1 MSEIL
6 IIIPARG
13 GSKGIKNK
21 NFKKMLNKP
30 LIYWTIKQTKKI
42 NKKSRTIVSTDSKKI
57 KKISLKYNISVPFMR
72 PKNISKDNSTDYEL
86 IKHAIDFFKKK
97 NIYFKYILLLQPTSP
112 LRTYRDI
119 NQCIKHALKNKIK
132 TLVTFAKVKSEHP
145 NFLFYLNK
153 ERLIRFSQKTKSID
167 TIRQKVEDL
176 YYPEGSIFLS
186 EIKTYLKY
194 KSFYNKHTR
203 PFFLEKWKSIEVDD
217 IEDFKLAEE
226 LLRIKNKL

>member
-1 MSEIL
+1 M
-6 IIIPARG
+6 
-13 GSKGIKNK
+13 
-21 NFKKMLNKP
+21 
-30 LIYWTIKQTKKI
+30 
-42 NKKSRTIVSTDSKKI
+42 
-57 KKISLKYNISVPFMR
+57 
-72 PKNISKDNSTDYEL
+72 
-86 IKHAIDFFKKK
+86 
-97 NIYFKYILLLQPTSP
+97 
-112 LRTYRDI
+112 
-119 NQCIKHALKNKIK
+119 KNKIK

-153 ERLIRFSQKTKSID
+153 KRLIRFSQKTKSVD

-217 IEDFKLAEE
+217 IEDFKMAEQ
-226 LLRIKNKL
+226 LLRIQNKL